1 LFRLGTEL
9 LIIIV
14 LLLFAVLYIDTASI
28 ISNLTISPTQQFVHK
43 DDLSRSD
50 KVGEATN
57 YSTPQDILI
66 LEKVASETNH
76 SIYKLASVYFLI
88 GLLGVIFGGSGV
100 FLAIAIPYLYEKW
113 KQPHLEIRIPENDP
127 SGKNRRYMSCTT
139 HEYLPIERNAAIDTN
154 IELRF
159 YDAHGTPLFGEKPIV
174 AKWSNK
180 PRCLT
185 LGQFDDTKVPDAHR
199 QNVLSGTRGE
209 PFDVVIKNLG
219 NENCYG
225 FNGWSYE
232 FTPTEENRLYEI
244 LEGTFKV
251 RLRRFQMYMDPK
263 KENFF

>member
-1 LFRLGTEL
+1 MQNIT
-9 LIIIV
+9 
-14 LLLFAVLYIDTASI
+14 
-28 ISNLTISPTQQFVHK
+28 NLTISPTQQFFHK

-50 KVGEATN
+50 KVGKATN
-57 YSTPQDILI
+57 YSTPQDFLN

-76 SIYKLASVYFLI
+76 SINKLASVYFLI
-88 GLLGVIFGGSGV
+88 GLFGVIFGGSGV

-127 SGKNRRYMSCTT
+127 PGKNRRYMHAFVINTT
-139 HEYLPIERNAAIDTN
+139 HKYLPIERNAAIDTN
-154 IELRF
+154 VELRF
-159 YDAHGTPLFGEKPIV
+159 HDAHGTPLFGEKPIV

-225 FNGWSYE
+225 FDGWSYE
-232 FTPTEENRLYEI
+232 FTPTEENRLYEF
-244 LEGTFKV
+244 L
-251 RLRRFQMYMDPK
+251 
-263 KENFF
+263 KERSR